1 MLIHVSPIQR
11 TLCDAGLKVMFSLIS
26 IRSIIV
32 VIVYFN
38 LKLEDYICYTV
49 FLWLSLVLDNLL
61 SSVQV

>member
-1 MLIHVSPIQR
+1 
-11 TLCDAGLKVMFSLIS
+11 MFSLIS